1 MKKYIFILS
10 VFLTVIN
17 SISAQVV
24 PGSVVEENVNSYLST
39 PASGHIREIPV
50 VIVRYLPTL
59 DGINLDVAQATDYWN
74 LGQITLDALL
84 SNIDKYDKR
93 VKFSLEE
100 GSRFHGYKNSG
111 ASPYLGYK
119 VIRYISV
126 YRQVYVSDFVIGNEG
141 GKDICQP
148 DYKREFD
155 SLGLSSYIN
164 DNHVKEVWMWYGE
177 AARPAWPSY
186 DPAIHG
192 NIPKYVSFVE
202 SNMASPTT
210 GDISNSYRFPD
221 DLYILDSTYV
231 VYCQNFRRT
240 QAEAVHN
247 HGHQLESIYKYISD
261 RQDGNISMF
270 VQNFSGWGDNNYTM
284 PPIGR
289 AGDTHHPPNT
299 TSDYDYLNTTLVD
312 SDIEDWKPAG
322 GTVKQVN
329 VDTWGNLVYAWPG
342 DPDFSQRKESQWYL
356 YWMQNMPGYQNTIPY
371 NTYTMTNWWHFTS
384 DWDLCYVENTGLYG
398 SVNGIE
404 DEQGQKISIFPNPS
418 NGKFTLQDQNLII
431 TRAEIVDLNGNILET
446 AYPEPGSF
454 LIEFNSRHLAPG
466 MYFCRIDLNGRM
478 ITKKLIVVN

>member
-1 MKKYIFILS
+1 
-10 VFLTVIN
+10 
-17 SISAQVV
+17 
-24 PGSVVEENVNSYLST
+24 
-39 PASGHIREIPV
+39 
-50 VIVRYLPTL
+50 
-59 DGINLDVAQATDYWN
+59 
-74 LGQITLDALL
+74 
-84 SNIDKYDKR
+84 
-93 VKFSLEE
+93 
-100 GSRFHGYKNSG
+100 
-111 ASPYLGYK
+111 
-119 VIRYISV
+119 
-126 YRQVYVSDFVIGNEG
+126 
-141 GKDICQP
+141 
-148 DYKREFD
+148 
-155 SLGLSSYIN
+155 
-164 DNHVKEVWMWYGE
+164 
-177 AARPAWPSY
+177 
-186 DPAIHG
+186 
-192 NIPKYVSFVE
+192 
-202 SNMASPTT
+202 PTT

-404 DEQGQKISIFPNPS
+404 DELGQKISIFPNPS
-418 NGKFTLQDQNLII
+418 NGKFTLQDQNLMI
-431 TRAEIVDLNGNILET
+431 TRAEIVDLNGNILAT
-446 AYPEPGSF
+446 ASPDPGSF

-466 MYFCRIDLNGRM
+466 MYFCRIDLNGKM

>member
-10 VFLTVIN
+10 VFLAVIN
-17 SISAQVV
+17 STPAQVV

-59 DGINLDVAQATDYWN
+59 DGTNLDVAQATDYWN

-100 GSRFHGYKNSG
+100 GSRFHGYKNPG

-155 SLGLSSYIN
+155 SLGLNSYIN
-164 DNHVKEVWMWYGE
+164 DNHVREVWMWYGE
-177 AARPAWPSY
+177 AARPGWPSY
-186 DPAIHG
+186 NPALHG
-192 NIPKYVSFVE
+192 NITKYVSFVE

-404 DEQGQKISIFPNPS
+404 DELGQKISIFPNPS
-418 NGKFTLQDQNLII
+418 NGKFTLQDQNLMI
-431 TRAEIVDLNGNILET
+431 TRAEIVDLNGNILAT
-446 AYPEPGSF
+446 ASPDPGSF